1 MNGEKDIRVLIRTP
15 EFDEY
20 YNVQQM
26 RVQEKYD
33 YVLSLMISQYVIS
46 EKFVKKLENSEL
58 YEMRISI
65 GNNEHRSL
73 LFAIDNASF
82 IECTQAI
89 LLSSF
94 LKKDNKQY
102 RKEIARAEEILKR
115 YLI

>member
-58 YEMRISI
+58 YGMRISI

-73 LFAIDNASF
+73 LFAIDNTSF

-115 YLI
+115 YSI